1 MIAALTFLLIGQT
14 KPVDK
19 TPPVSYQLRYFE
31 GEFILRTGR
40 SAYRARVPATPTPP
54 LTSVAFRKD
63 DKWAVWDER
72 GLTIRVGDKVT
83 STKLNAIATSPRIF
97 ERSEL
102 VDSIARM
109 KRGERSPF
117 ADGLAGSRRVG
128 NDVFFVPRWLDSK
141 KQTWLE
147 ALVKVDLSRDLPKPE
162 LVARIPGLTV
172 QHDLMDRWLT
182 VDDAGLHLPV
192 RRAKEWALLTING
205 AKIDEAVQDAEL
217 LDLIDDRYVQKLPS
231 GLQQYG
237 DIDWKSRTL
246 DMKFESRGKLTI
258 PPFADRLLLVKEPTA
273 ASAVYLPT
281 GAVWTA
287 LDRAEVVPL
296 GPFFLFYRPDLSTAV
311 AVDAATGKRLATYSG
326 SAKK

>member
-1 MIAALTFLLIGQT
+1 MIAALTFLLISQT

-19 TPPVSYQLRYFE
+19 TPPTSYQLRYFE

-40 SAYRARVPATPTPP
+40 SAYRARVPATPEAP

-72 GLTIRVGDKVT
+72 GLTIRVGEKVT
-83 STKLNAIATSPRIF
+83 STKLNAIATSPRLF
-97 ERSEL
+97 ERTEL
-102 VDSIARM
+102 VDSVSRM
-109 KRGERSPF
+109 KKGERSPF

-147 ALVKVDLSRDLPKPE
+147 ALVKVDLLKDLPKPE
-162 LVARIPGLTV
+162 LIVRIPGITV
-172 QHDLMDRWLT
+172 QRDLMDRWLT

-192 RRAKEWALLTING
+192 RQAKKWSLLTIAG
-205 AKIDEAVQDAEL
+205 TKISEVPQDAEL
-217 LDLIDDRYVQKLPS
+217 IDLIGDRYVQKLPS

-237 DIDWKSRTL
+237 QIDWKSGKT
-246 DMKFESRGKLTI
+246 MMNFESRGKLTI
-258 PPFADRLLLVKEPTA
+258 PPFADSLLLVKDSTA
-273 ASAVYLPT
+273 SSAIYLPT
-281 GAVWTA
+281 GAVWPA

-296 GPFFLFYRPDLSTAV
+296 GPYFLFYRSDLSSAIV
-311 AVDAATGKRLATYSG
+311 VDPASGKRLATYASPP
-326 SAKK
+326 KK